1 MLSRERA
8 AQILSEAAELING
21 ERAQAYGEPEQS
33 FENIAAHW
41 STYLGIEITP
51 VDVGMMMI
59 LLKVSRNGRD
69 RYKRDNVVDICGYA
83 GLIGGIVETPR
94 EPSK

>member
-1 MLSRERA
+1 MSSRQLA

-21 ERAQAYGEPEQS
+21 ERAAAYGEPEAS
-33 FENIAAHW
+33 FENIAAYW

-51 VDVGMMMI
+51 LDVGNMMI
-59 LLKVSRNGRD
+59 LLKVSRGGRN
-69 RYKRDNVVDICGYA
+69 RYKRDNVIDICGYA
-83 GLIGGIVETPR
+83 SLIGGIVEAPN

>member
-8 AQILSEAAELING
+8 AQILMEAAELING
-21 ERAQAYGEPEQS
+21 ERAQNYGEPEQS

-51 VDVGMMMI
+51 IDVGMMMI
-59 LLKVSRNGRD
+59 LLKVSRNGRN

-83 GLIGGIVETPR
+83 SLIGGIVETPH
-94 EPSK
+94 E